1 MPEINQLVTITAVE
15 LSRKHPHEIT
25 YFEKRKK
32 GRIENIKMHSLR
44 FSEAVALIS
53 KSEIFFFVIMCFGIK
68 TCWCQR
74 ILINLLVNL
83 RSKLFIR
90 WMVFHAWRQL
100 KLYLFSESYSCILWV
115 ETIRCAPDLFCTLC
129 LLIIEVSDWLYSLFT
144 IVWWFYVVTNIM
156 KAQSVVWKLKSYGN
170 GIAISWNNK

>member
-53 KSEIFFFVIMCFGIK
+53 KSEIFFFCNNVFWYQNM
-68 TCWCQR
+68 
-74 ILINLLVNL
+74 LM
-83 RSKLFIR
+83 SKD
-90 WMVFHAWRQL
+90 
-100 KLYLFSESYSCILWV
+100 SYQFV
-115 ETIRCAPDLFCTLC
+115 
-129 LLIIEVSDWLYSLFT
+129 
-144 IVWWFYVVTNIM
+144 
-156 KAQSVVWKLKSYGN
+156 G
-170 GIAISWNNK
+170 